1 MCGNIAKYGYIY
13 AVFVF
18 SEVIPM
24 KKLLLT
30 LALFSLMLV
39 GCGGSK
45 VENPE
50 EALDNAL
57 VGFTSCVQGARW
69 QEALEYVTPDEAE
82 VIATPDGYEFKEEY
96 KTAARRLPLSTLRKE
111 GLEVDGRGRLIGIKK
126 AMDEANARNKVS
138 AEQAKVGTNLK
149 QMEDARIKRRLEEG
163 QKIMQEEAEA
173 ASQEQEEVV
182 YSNKLT
188 DEEKRK
194 YGSTAEMMAPE
205 ESSTTSSEAQE
216 AFDEG
221 AVGGEDE

>member
-1 MCGNIAKYGYIY
+1 
-13 AVFVF
+13 
-18 SEVIPM
+18 M

-39 GCGGSK
+39 GCGGSR
-45 VENPE
+45 VDNPD

-69 QEALEYVTPDEAE
+69 QEALEYVTSSEARE
-82 VIATPDGYEFKEEY
+82 ISSAVGYEFKEEY
-96 KTAARRLPLSTLRKE
+96 RLAARRLPLSTLRKA
-111 GLEVDGRGRLIGIKK
+111 GLEVDGSGRLIGIKA

-149 QMEDARIKRRLEEG
+149 QMEDERIKRRLEEG

-194 YGSTAEMMAPE
+194 YGSTGELMAPDE
-205 ESSTTSSEAQE
+205 NTSASSNEAQD

-221 AVGGEDE
+221 AVGGEDD

>member
-1 MCGNIAKYGYIY
+1 
-13 AVFVF
+13 
-18 SEVIPM
+18 M

-39 GCGGSK
+39 GCGGSR
-45 VENPE
+45 VDNPD

-69 QEALEYVTPDEAE
+69 QEALEYVTSSEARE
-82 VIATPDGYEFKEEY
+82 ISSADGYEFKEEY
-96 KTAARRLPLSTLRKE
+96 RLAARRLPLSTLRKA
-111 GLEVDGRGRLIGIKK
+111 GLEVDGSGRLIGIKA

-149 QMEDARIKRRLEEG
+149 QMEDERIKRRLEEG

-194 YGSTAEMMAPE
+194 YGSTGELMAPDE
-205 ESSTTSSEAQE
+205 NTSSASSEAQE